1 MSNQAGLQNTR
12 LKEPTAKNALMFLF
26 LNLFKLRAQRFD
38 CAVYKQKDMSLCLIR
53 WVNKYV
59 KQNKDSGTE
68 GEHYHTEYERS
79 FAPVCVCV

>member
-1 MSNQAGLQNTR
+1 M
-12 LKEPTAKNALMFLF
+12 
-26 LNLFKLRAQRFD
+26 RAQRFD

>member
-1 MSNQAGLQNTR
+1 M
-12 LKEPTAKNALMFLF
+12 
-26 LNLFKLRAQRFD
+26 RAQRFY

-79 FAPVCVCV
+79 FAPVCVCVCVCVCV